1 MQCSE
6 KWTTLAALVLAT
18 ALLLTGCV
26 QGGDAVDAN
35 AEPTAT
41 LAPLTEP
48 MYTDREALYQYY
60 NAVTFDETLTSL
72 TEKYGEPV
80 KEEGE
85 SGDSYSWVMEDGY
98 GFAAAFFDSGRLRAK
113 VLYYKDLRQ
122 LGEISNATSI
132 DQFAVLNKNYTYA
145 MTCGAL
151 GGRAMELAQIAQ
163 DARRAIR
170 RSNAFTSG
178 RPPRAMSCR
187 CSSAAM
193 KSWNRCSYTLAEG
206 E

>member
-1 MQCSE
+1 MLK

-26 QGGDAVDAN
+26 QGGDAVDPN

-72 TEKYGEPV
+72 TEKYGDPV

-163 DARRAIR
+163 D
-170 RSNAFTSG
+170 TSDNPEIKRLYVWATPKG
-178 RPPRAMSCR
+178 DVVQVLFSGDEKLE
-187 CSSAAM
+187 SV
-193 KSWNRCSYTLAEG
+193 SYTLAEG

>member
-1 MQCSE
+1 MLK

-26 QGGDAVDAN
+26 QGGDAVDPN

-60 NAVTFDETLTSL
+60 NAVTFDETLTRL

-163 DARRAIR
+163 D
-170 RSNAFTSG
+170 TSDNPEIKRLYVWATPKG
-178 RPPRAMSCR
+178 DVVQVLFSGDEKLE
-187 CSSAAM
+187 SV
-193 KSWNRCSYTLAEG
+193 SYTLAEG

>member
-1 MQCSE
+1 MLK

-26 QGGDAVDAN
+26 QGGDAADPN

-163 DARRAIR
+163 D
-170 RSNAFTSG
+170 TSDNPEIKRLYVWATPKG
-178 RPPRAMSCR
+178 DVVQVLFSGDEKLE
-187 CSSAAM
+187 SV
-193 KSWNRCSYTLAEG
+193 SYTLAEG

>member
-1 MQCSE
+1 MLK

-26 QGGDAVDAN
+26 QGGDAVDPN

-60 NAVTFDETLTSL
+60 NAVTFDETLDSL

-98 GFAAAFFDSGRLRAK
+98 GFAAEFFDSGRLRAK

-163 DARRAIR
+163 D
-170 RSNAFTSG
+170 TSDNPEIKRLYVWATPKG
-178 RPPRAMSCR
+178 DVVQVLFSGDEKLE
-187 CSSAAM
+187 SV
-193 KSWNRCSYTLAEG
+193 SYTLAEG

>member
-1 MQCSE
+1 
-6 KWTTLAALVLAT
+6 
-18 ALLLTGCV
+18 
-26 QGGDAVDAN
+26 
-35 AEPTAT
+35 
-41 LAPLTEP
+41 
-48 MYTDREALYQYY
+48 
-60 NAVTFDETLTSL
+60 
-72 TEKYGEPV
+72 
-80 KEEGE
+80 
-85 SGDSYSWVMEDGY
+85 MEDGY

-163 DARRAIR
+163 D
-170 RSNAFTSG
+170 TSDNPEIKRLYVWATPKG
-178 RPPRAMSCR
+178 DVVQVLFSGDEKLE
-187 CSSAAM
+187 SV
-193 KSWNRCSYTLAEG
+193 SYTLAEG

>member
-1 MQCSE
+1 
-6 KWTTLAALVLAT
+6 
-18 ALLLTGCV
+18 
-26 QGGDAVDAN
+26 
-35 AEPTAT
+35 
-41 LAPLTEP
+41 

-60 NAVTFDETLTSL
+60 NAVTFDETMTSL

-132 DQFAVLNKNYTYA
+132 DQFAVLNTNYTYA

-163 DARRAIR
+163 D
-170 RSNAFTSG
+170 TSDNPEIKRLYVWATPKG
-178 RPPRAMSCR
+178 DVVQVLFSGDEKLE
-187 CSSAAM
+187 SV
-193 KSWNRCSYTLAEG
+193 SYTLAEG

>member
-1 MQCSE
+1 MLK

-26 QGGDAVDAN
+26 QGGDAVDPN

-163 DARRAIR
+163 Y
-170 RSNAFTSG
+170 TSDNPEIKRLYVWATPKG
-178 RPPRAMSCR
+178 DVVQVLFSGDEKLE
-187 CSSAAM
+187 SV
-193 KSWNRCSYTLAEG
+193 SYTLAEG

>member
-1 MQCSE
+1 MLKKC
-6 KWTTLAALVLAT
+6 TTLAALVLAT

-26 QGGDAVDAN
+26 QGGDAVDPN

-72 TEKYGEPV
+72 IEKYGEPV

-163 DARRAIR
+163 D
-170 RSNAFTSG
+170 TSDNPEIKRLYVWATPKG
-178 RPPRAMSCR
+178 DVVQVLFSGDEKLE
-187 CSSAAM
+187 SV
-193 KSWNRCSYTLAEG
+193 SYTLAEG

>member
-1 MQCSE
+1 MLK

-26 QGGDAVDAN
+26 QGGDAVDPN

-80 KEEGE
+80 KEEGK

-163 DARRAIR
+163 D
-170 RSNAFTSG
+170 TSDNPEIKRLYVWATPKG
-178 RPPRAMSCR
+178 DVVQVLFSGDEKLE
-187 CSSAAM
+187 SV
-193 KSWNRCSYTLAEG
+193 SYTLAEG

>member
-1 MQCSE
+1 MLK

-26 QGGDAVDAN
+26 QGGDAVDPN

-98 GFAAAFFDSGRLRAK
+98 GFAAAFFDSVRLRAK

-163 DARRAIR
+163 D
-170 RSNAFTSG
+170 TSDNPEIKRLYVWATPKG
-178 RPPRAMSCR
+178 DIVQVLFSGDEKLE
-187 CSSAAM
+187 SV
-193 KSWNRCSYTLAEG
+193 SYTLAEG

>member
-1 MQCSE
+1 MLK

-18 ALLLTGCV
+18 ALILTGCV
-26 QGGDAVDAN
+26 QGGDVADPN

-60 NAVTFDETLTSL
+60 NAVTFGETLTSL

-151 GGRAMELAQIAQ
+151 GGRALELAQIAQ
-163 DARRAIR
+163 D
-170 RSNAFTSG
+170 TSDNPEIKRLYVWATPKG
-178 RPPRAMSCR
+178 DIVQVLFSGDE
-187 CSSAAM
+187 
-193 KSWNRCSYTLAEG
+193 KLEQVSYTLAEG

>member
-1 MQCSE
+1 MLK

-26 QGGDAVDAN
+26 QGGDVVDPN

-41 LAPLTEP
+41 LAPMTEP

-163 DARRAIR
+163 D
-170 RSNAFTSG
+170 TSDSPEIKRLYVWATPKG
-178 RPPRAMSCR
+178 DVVQVLFSGDEKLE
-187 CSSAAM
+187 SV
-193 KSWNRCSYTLAEG
+193 SYTLAEG

>member
-1 MQCSE
+1 MLK

-26 QGGDAVDAN
+26 QGGDAVDPN

-163 DARRAIR
+163 D
-170 RSNAFTSG
+170 TSDNPEIKRLYVWATPKG
-178 RPPRAMSCR
+178 DVV
-187 CSSAAM
+187 
-193 KSWNRCSYTLAEG
+193 
-206 E
+206 

>member
-1 MQCSE
+1 MLK
-6 KWTTLAALVLAT
+6 KWTTLAALVLAM

-26 QGGDAVDAN
+26 QGGDAVDPN

-163 DARRAIR
+163 D
-170 RSNAFTSG
+170 TSDSPEIKRLYVWATPKG
-178 RPPRAMSCR
+178 DVVQVLFSGDEKLE
-187 CSSAAM
+187 SV
-193 KSWNRCSYTLAEG
+193 SYTLAEG

>member
-1 MQCSE
+1 MLK
-6 KWTTLAALVLAT
+6 KWTTLAALVLAM

-26 QGGDAVDAN
+26 QGGDAVDPN

-41 LAPLTEP
+41 LAPMTEP

-72 TEKYGEPV
+72 TEKYGEPI

-132 DQFAVLNKNYTYA
+132 DQFSALNKNYTYA

-163 DARRAIR
+163 D
-170 RSNAFTSG
+170 TSDNPEIKRLYVWATPKG
-178 RPPRAMSCR
+178 DVVQVLFSGDEKLE
-187 CSSAAM
+187 SV
-193 KSWNRCSYTLAEG
+193 SYTLAEG

>member
-1 MQCSE
+1 MLK
-6 KWTTLAALVLAT
+6 KWMTLAALVLAA
-18 ALLLTGCV
+18 ALTLTGCV
-26 QGGDAVDAN
+26 QGGDVADPN

-41 LAPLTEP
+41 LAPMTEP

-60 NAVTFDETLTSL
+60 NAVTFDETLDSL

-163 DARRAIR
+163 D
-170 RSNAFTSG
+170 TSDNPEIKRLYVWATPKG
-178 RPPRAMSCR
+178 DVVQVLFSGDEKLE
-187 CSSAAM
+187 SV
-193 KSWNRCSYTLAEG
+193 SYTLAEG

>member
-1 MQCSE
+1 MLK

-26 QGGDAVDAN
+26 QGGDAVDPN

-60 NAVTFDETLTSL
+60 NAVTFDETLDSL

-163 DARRAIR
+163 D
-170 RSNAFTSG
+170 TSDNPEIKRLYVWATPKG
-178 RPPRAMSCR
+178 DVVQVLFSGDEKLE
-187 CSSAAM
+187 SV
-193 KSWNRCSYTLAEG
+193 SYTLAEG

>member
-1 MQCSE
+1 MLK

-26 QGGDAVDAN
+26 QGGDAVDPN

-132 DQFAVLNKNYTYA
+132 DKFAVLNKNYTYA

-163 DARRAIR
+163 D
-170 RSNAFTSG
+170 TSDNPEIKRLYVWATPKG
-178 RPPRAMSCR
+178 DVVQVLFSGDEKLE
-187 CSSAAM
+187 SV
-193 KSWNRCSYTLAEG
+193 SYTLAEG

>member
-1 MQCSE
+1 MLK
-6 KWTTLAALVLAT
+6 KWMTLAALVLAT
-18 ALLLTGCV
+18 ALILTGCV
-26 QGGDAVDAN
+26 QGGNVADPN

-60 NAVTFDETLTSL
+60 NAVTFGETLTSL

-151 GGRAMELAQIAQ
+151 GGRALELAQIAQ
-163 DARRAIR
+163 D
-170 RSNAFTSG
+170 TSDNPEIKRLYVWATPKG
-178 RPPRAMSCR
+178 DIVQVLFSGDE
-187 CSSAAM
+187 
-193 KSWNRCSYTLAEG
+193 KLEQVSYTLAEG